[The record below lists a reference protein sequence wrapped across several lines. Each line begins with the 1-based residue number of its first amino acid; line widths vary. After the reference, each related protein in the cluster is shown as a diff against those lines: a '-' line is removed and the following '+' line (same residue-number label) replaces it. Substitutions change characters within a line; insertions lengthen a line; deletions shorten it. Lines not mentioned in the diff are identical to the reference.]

1 MTVSVCHAS
10 TATQVSGDGGGG
22 GDGGAPQEGGGG
34 GDGVVQGED
43 GDGVQGEDG
52 GGVQGEGGGGG
63 DGHGVLSRGQHQ
75 LVLLHVEPDGV
86 FAQHGPVCV
95 CMLERIII
103 ISYLVFYK

>member
-22 GDGGAPQEGGGG
+22 GDGGAPREGGGG
-34 GDGVVQGED
+34 GDGVA
-43 GDGVQGEDG
+43 QGEDG
-52 GGVQGEGGGGG
+52 GGVQGEGGGGVQGEDGGDG

-75 LVLLHVEPDGV
+75 LVLLHVEPDGA

-95 CMLERIII
+95 CMLKRIII
-103 ISYLVFYK
+103 IRYLVFYK